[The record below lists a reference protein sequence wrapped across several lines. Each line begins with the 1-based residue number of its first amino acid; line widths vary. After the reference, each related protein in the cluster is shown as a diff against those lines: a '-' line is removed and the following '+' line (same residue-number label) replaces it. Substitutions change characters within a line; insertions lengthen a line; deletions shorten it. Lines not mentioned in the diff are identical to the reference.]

1 MQQLAGDQGGGNRAD
16 EGVDFQEESEDGY
29 QQSDLPLLRLRRAAN
44 RPANSPTQ
52 QILQMPMDYPSAG
65 IP

>member
-29 QQSDLPLLRLRRAAN
+29 QQSDLPLLYLRRAAN
-44 RPANSPTQ
+44 SPTQ
-52 QILQMPMDYPSAG
+52 KILQMPMDYPSAG